1 MEIKIIYQDETTGQ
15 VLREVIVDEPEVK
28 GLDFLE
34 EDFLDWHEK
43 AGREKADIMIDRILE
58 DSGQGSINT
67 SRADKEKIVLSLSLK
82 SAKEM
87 AAERLEDIRIG
98 LGILPKKTEK

>member
-34 EDFLDWHEK
+34 EDFMDWHEK
-43 AGREKADIMIDRILE
+43 AGRQKADIMIDRIVEENIL
-58 DSGQGSINT
+58 GPTNI
-67 SRADKEKIVLSLSLK
+67 SRTEKEQFVSNFSLK
-82 SAKEM
+82 SAKEL
-87 AAERLEDIRIG
+87 AAEQVEDIQIG
-98 LGILPKKTEK
+98 LGILPKKGT